1 MGFYN
6 YYPNRK
12 DCRRRYKNSDSR
24 SVDPTCKNHGSCPY
38 CRNNRLYQRRKEEE
52 KLVSKLREYYDE

>member
-12 DCRRRYKNSDSR
+12 DRRHYKDSDSR
-24 SVDPTCKNHGSCPY
+24 SVDPSCKNHKSCPY
-38 CRNNRLYQRRKEEE
+38 CRGNRLRQRRRAEEE
-52 KLVSKLREYYDE
+52 AESKLREYYEYE